1 MHVLNLRPCH
11 RPFFENVLEIKNVPP
26 TVFRIPAP
34 YERGT
39 PEASKPQRTH
49 TRLHFRTPLAFH
61 HTEGVDGVFGST
73 FGSSTRKSATFFVA
87 TPLCHYMYRF
97 AFYGLGMLAVFL
109 NPSEVRCVG
118 VYICIQKLAGRSPWE
133 PLLLYPPVFHSPDM
147 PASCKRAADRA
158 APLLNEHSHMPRVS
172 ERIFTHGK
180 YMSAADRVA
189 LVQCKAGSYVRLI
202 DFCITQL

>member
-1 MHVLNLRPCH
+1 MFLILRTYH

-87 TPLCHYMYRF
+87 TPLCHYMYRI
-97 AFYGLGMLAVFL
+97 AFYGLARDDGCFLKPFRGPLCGCVHMHSETRGPLTMGAVTAL
-109 NPSEVRCVG
+109 PS
-118 VYICIQKLAGRSPWE
+118 CISLPRHAG
-133 PLLLYPPVFHSPDM
+133 
-147 PASCKRAADRA
+147 
-158 APLLNEHSHMPRVS
+158 
-172 ERIFTHGK
+172 
-180 YMSAADRVA
+180 
-189 LVQCKAGSYVRLI
+189 
-202 DFCITQL
+202 